1 MKKIIVLLG
10 IVFAFNLIQAQDDN
24 LPAPSSKPKP
34 EKPVMPNEQF
44 HGFGKHKGP
53 DLSKWIIEP
62 DFNFAVITG
71 GISVGLSPNIG
82 YNVWK
87 GLFVG
92 GGLTYIYTG
101 YKNIGFT
108 DNIGGTHY
116 ANAQWHTFGGGVFL
130 QYNIWKGLFVRSRF
144 EVLHRILDD
153 INNGSVQLNS
163 QGNGYTV
170 YIPKVQTTIPNLLLG
185 VGYNLLESR
194 NFFFPIMV
202 SYNVLNS
209 VTDKQYALYPKGW
222 VFQLGF
228 VNIF

>member
-1 MKKIIVLLG
+1 MKKIVFLLG
-10 IVFAFNLIQAQDDN
+10 IFFAFNIIQAQDDN
-24 LPAPSSKPKP
+24 LPAPSSKPRP
-34 EKPVMPNEQF
+34 ELPTMPNEQF
-44 HGFGKHKGP
+44 HGFGKHKRV

-62 DFNFAVITG
+62 DFNFAVISG
-71 GISVGLSPNIG
+71 GISVGLSPNVG

-92 GGLTYIYTG
+92 GGPTYIYTG

-108 DNIGGTHY
+108 DVAGGTHY

-130 QYNIWKGLFVRSRF
+130 QYNVWKGLFVRSRF

-153 INNGSVQLNS
+153 INNASVQLNP
-163 QGNGYTV
+163 QGNGYAV
-170 YIPKVQTTIPNLLLG
+170 SIPKIQKTIPDLLLG
-185 VGYNLLESR
+185 VGYNLLEGR

-209 VTDKQYALYPKGW
+209 VTDKQYSLYPKGW